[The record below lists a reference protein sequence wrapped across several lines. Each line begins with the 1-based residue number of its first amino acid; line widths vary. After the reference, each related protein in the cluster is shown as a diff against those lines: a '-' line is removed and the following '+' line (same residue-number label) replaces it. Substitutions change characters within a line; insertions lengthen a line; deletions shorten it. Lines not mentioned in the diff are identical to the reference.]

1 IVAAAVADLQRA
13 IALHGSCGGKKDLE
27 RAERLLKKFSA
38 EPSGTS
44 A

>member
-1 IVAAAVADLQRA
+1 
-13 IALHGSCGGKKDLE
+13 HGSCGGKKDLE